1 MMSKAARRI
10 GIVGYGKLGQH
21 LCRAIQNEP
30 SLCHRFKL
38 AFVWNLY
45 VDEIG
50 DEIPAE
56 LRLAELREFASY
68 EPDLIVEVA
77 HPCITWEY
85 GTRFL
90 AVADYMAASA
100 TAYAHGDT
108 ESQMRAAACL
118 PNGHGLYVPRGAL
131 PGLEEVLRMAAA
143 GKLGGARVA
152 MTKHPA
158 SLNYLGELEPPM
170 AETTGLRE
178 IYRGPLREL
187 CGLAPNNVNTMA
199 VLAMASELGFDAI
212 EARLVADPS
221 LEHHI
226 TEVVLLGPETGGP
239 RYSLELCRSS
249 PAAVGAVSSSATLDT
264 FLSSTIAAHGC
275 GDGVHYC

>member
-1 MMSKAARRI
+1 VSKPARRI

-21 LCRAIQNEP
+21 LCRSILNEP

-38 AFVWNLY
+38 AFVWNLE

-50 DEIPAE
+50 DEIPEE
-56 LRLAELREFASY
+56 LRLADLDNFARS

-77 HPCITWEY
+77 HPCITWDY
-85 GTRFL
+85 GTRFME
-90 AVADYMAASA
+90 VADYMAASA

-108 ESQMRAAACL
+108 ETRMRAAANK
-118 PNGHGLYVPRGAL
+118 PNGRGLYVPRGAL
-131 PGLEEVLRMAAA
+131 PGLEEVLRMAA
-143 GKLGGARVA
+143 GNKLGGARIA

-158 SLNYLGELEPPM
+158 SLNYLGELEPPL
-170 AETTGLRE
+170 AETGGLRE
-178 IYRGPLREL
+178 IYKGPLREL
-187 CGLAPNNVNTMA
+187 CALAPNNVNTMA

-226 TEVVLLGPETGGP
+226 TEVMLLGPETGGP
-239 RYSLELCRSS
+239 RYSLELCRTS
-249 PAAVGAVSSSATLDT
+249 PAAVGAVSSTATLDT
-264 FLSSTIAAHGC
+264 FLSSTIAARDR
-275 GDGVHYC
+275 GDGVHFC